1 MARRTLDTLFSWWF
15 RTIYMHVYII
25 LVISFTVLSFQ
36 ILDLTHSLDHFENVQ
51 EVLMNYKGEK
61 HVSFAF

>member
-1 MARRTLDTLFSWWF
+1 
-15 RTIYMHVYII
+15 MHVYII